1 MFIEYHLN
9 TFRKNVKKT
18 LFLNKINNIN
28 INMTKKYL
36 DKIPILLKEVKEKN
50 PLTHCITNFVTVND
64 CANAVLAIGASPIM
78 AEDVDEVEEIV
89 NISNALVVNIGTLNH
104 EQIESMKVSSA
115 QANKTNTPITLDPVG
130 VGVSKLRN
138 ETTKYLIE
146 NYNIA
151 AIRGNISEIKS
162 ISKLFNIIDETNTAK
177 GVDVCNDD
185 IITENT
191 IKANGEIISKTA
203 AKLDTVILASGP
215 IDILSDGKTT
225 IAIYGGDEMMPSIT
239 GTGCM
244 LSSIVGSCIG
254 ATSPFEGAL
263 LAILAMNKAGEKA
276 RAKVDENN
284 LGTGSFRSFLID
296 ALYNTDAEELKSG
309 SKIEI
314 L

>member
-1 MFIEYHLN
+1 MINEN
-9 TFRKNVKKT
+9 
-18 LFLNKINNIN
+18 LNKI
-28 INMTKKYL
+28 
-36 DKIPILLKEVKEKN
+36 PSLLKEVKEKN

-89 NISNALVVNIGTLNH
+89 NISDALVINIGTLKH
-104 EQIESMKVSSA
+104 EQIESMNVSAA

-130 VGVSKLRN
+130 VGISKLRN
-138 ETTKYLIE
+138 ETTINLIK

-151 AIRGNISEIKS
+151 AIRGNITEIKS
-162 ISKLFNIIDETNTAK
+162 IANLFNILDNTNTAK

-185 IITENT
+185 IITQDNL
-191 IKANGEIISKTA
+191 KANGEIIRKTA
-203 AKLDTVILASGP
+203 TELTTVILASGP

-239 GTGCM
+239 GSGCM
-244 LSSIVGSCIG
+244 LSSIVGSCVG
-254 ATSPFEGAL
+254 ATNPFEGAL
-263 LAILAMNKAGEKA
+263 LGILMMNKAGEKA
-276 RAKVDENN
+276 RSKVDENKS
-284 LGTGSFRSFLID
+284 GTGSFRTFLID
-296 ALYNTDAEELKSG
+296 ALYNTDAEELKAE